1 MCKVS
6 LHTVLG
12 KYTSSGRDTDSG
24 KEYTSWGG
32 RGRDSRDRPILGYPV
47 GP

>member
-12 KYTSSGRDTDSG
+12 EYNTSGRDTDSG

-32 RGRDSRDRPILGYPV
+32 RGREIDYLYSENLMND
-47 GP
+47 